1 MKQIILVITCLSFIT
16 ASNEYPDEVRAI
28 FKYYQDKYQIYS
40 IEDLNKIKLNT
51 RPNNFQPNTGRDP
64 SQLVGDW
71 EGQRQEMGLYI
82 TVGTDQVAPTMGS
95 MSGFEPAN
103 GGLTITHDE
112 FTTELNYMSI
122 GSIFGDDQRD
132 RNASA
137 LEFAQGYVDSAATQQ
152 GSSPFDLVEEF
163 ELSYFSYDSIVGG
176 LGGDDPENCEINWPE
191 DPYQMAIYS
200 FVSEYVLNEGGSVGC
215 FTEDSNLDLTY
226 DYVALEMEQQWY
238 ENGGDDGQGGDG
250 AEFMFMNFDIMNLF
264 LIIFGMTPVGVD
276 YPTLVMLNNEDEDIE
291 AMALVFIPEGSYV
304 SFDSED
310 ISINEDTFEFTFSDL
325 MMVDSVGATLNVD
338 GTIGPDMYE
347 LLAGVETEIPLPS
360 ILFDSLSTEGEFY
373 LRLNDDG
380 TGMDM
385 EISEIDEYYETFMD
399 TNISYFEWSASDD
412 SVFISYVDDDGYVL
426 EDDNLFLS
434 YYFNDDTLVLG
445 QSIDPCTDP
454 YYYYYYDS
462 YDECF
467 ENTGIGDYAMGVY
480 DIQDFYQEMV
490 NHFTMMDAVEVS
502 DESKTP
508 SDYKLYAPYPN
519 PFNPFTVIRY
529 NLPEQANVN
538 ISIYD
543 MTGRL
548 VNSLV
553 NGTQSAGLR
562 TIQWNARDSKGLT
575 APAGVYLYKIEAGNF
590 MDVKKMILLK

>member
-16 ASNEYPDEVRAI
+16 ASNDYPEEVKAI
-28 FKYYQDKYQIYS
+28 FKYYQHKYQVYS

-51 RPNNFQPNTGRDP
+51 RSNNFQPNTGRDP

-71 EGQRQEMGLYI
+71 EGQHQEMGLYI

-95 MSGFEPAN
+95 MSGLEPAN
-103 GGLTITHDE
+103 GGLNITHDE

-122 GSIFGDDQRD
+122 GSIFGDDQGN
-132 RNASA
+132 RNANA
-137 LEFAQGYVDSAATQQ
+137 LEFAQDYVDSAATLQ
-152 GSSPFDLVEEF
+152 GSSPFVLMEEF

-191 DPYQMAIYS
+191 DPYHMAIYS

-215 FTEDSNLDLTY
+215 FTEDSNLDQTY
-226 DYVALEMEQQWY
+226 EYVALEMEQQWY
-238 ENGGDDGQGGDG
+238 ESGGDDGEGGG
-250 AEFMFMNFDIMNLF
+250 TEFMFMNFDIMNLF
-264 LIIFGMTPVGVD
+264 LIIFGMTPVGVE
-276 YPTLVMLNNEDEDIE
+276 YPTLVILNKEDEDVE

-304 SFDSED
+304 SLDSED

-360 ILFDSLSTEGEFY
+360 ILFDSLSTESEFY
-373 LRLNDDG
+373 LSLNDDG

-412 SVFISYVDDDGYVL
+412 SVFISYLDDDGSVT
-426 EDDNLFLS
+426 EGDNLFLS

-445 QSIDPCTDP
+445 QSLDPCTDP

-467 ENTGIGDYAMGVY
+467 QNTGIGDYAMGVY
-480 DIQDFYQEMV
+480 DIHDFYQEMV
-490 NHFTMMDAVEVS
+490 NYFTMMDAVEVS
-502 DESKTP
+502 DESNIP
-508 SDYKLYAPYPN
+508 SAYKLYAPYPN
-519 PFNPFTVIRY
+519 PFNPFTTIRY
-529 NLPEQANVN
+529 SLPEQANVN

-548 VNSLV
+548 VNNLV
-553 NGTQSAGLR
+553 NGTQNAGLR
-562 TIQWNARDSKGLT
+562 SIQWNARDSKGLT
-575 APAGVYLYKIEAGNF
+575 APAGVYLYRIEAGNF
-590 MDVKKMILLK
+590 IDVKKMILLK

>member
-1 MKQIILVITCLSFIT
+1 MKKFIFAITLLSFIT
-16 ASNEYPDEVRAI
+16 ASNEYPKEVQAI
-28 FKYYQDKYQIYS
+28 FKYYQNKYEIYS
-40 IEDLNKIKLNT
+40 IEDLNRLNT
-51 RPNNFQPNTGRDP
+51 RPNNFQPNTVRDP
-64 SQLVGDW
+64 SQLIGDW
-71 EGQRQEMGLYI
+71 EMQHQEMGLYI

-122 GSIFGDDQRD
+122 GSIFGNNQRD

-137 LEFAQGYVDSAATQQ
+137 LEFAQDYVDSAASLQ
-152 GSSPFDLVEEF
+152 GSSPFDLMEEF

-238 ENGGDDGQGGDG
+238 ESGGDDGEGGG
-250 AEFMFMNFDIMNLF
+250 AEIMFMNFDIMNLF

-276 YPTLVMLNNEDEDIE
+276 YPTLVMINSEDEDMA
-291 AMALVFIPEGSYV
+291 AMALVFNPEGSFV
-304 SFDSED
+304 SFDSDD
-310 ISINEDTFEFTFSDL
+310 ISLNEDTFEFTFSDL

-360 ILFDSLSTEGEFY
+360 ILFDSLSTEGELY
-373 LRLNDDG
+373 LRFNDDG

-385 EISEIDEYYETFMD
+385 EISEIDEYYETYMD
-399 TNISYFEWSASDD
+399 TNISYFEWNASDD
-412 SVFISYVDDDGYVL
+412 SVFISYVDDDGSVI
-426 EDDNLFLS
+426 EDDNNFLS
-434 YYFNDDTLVLG
+434 YSFHDDTLVLG
-445 QSIDPCTDP
+445 KSMDPCTDP
-454 YYYYYYDS
+454 YYYYYYDT

-467 ENTGIGDYAMGVY
+467 ENSGIGDYAMGVY

-490 NHFTMMDAVEVS
+490 IHLTMMDAVEVS
-502 DESKTP
+502 DESNTP
-508 SDYKLYAPYPN
+508 SEYKLYPPYPN
-519 PFNPFTVIRY
+519 PFNPYTAIRY
-529 NLPEQANVN
+529 NLPEQAMVN
-538 ISIYD
+538 INIYD
-543 MTGRL
+543 MMGRL
-548 VNSLV
+548 VANLV
-553 NGTQSAGLR
+553 NNTQSAGFK
-562 TIQWNARDSKGLT
+562 TIKWNATDVKGLNV
-575 APAGVYLYKIEAGNF
+575 PAGVYLYKIEAGTF
-590 MDVKKMILLK
+590 IDTKKMVLLK